1 MVASRWGMAW
11 VAVAT
16 VVAIASDAFGADDA
30 IPPRVKW
37 TTSKVIGSPEPPSP
51 YQTVPVFTKLPLE
64 KPLYVR
70 AEPGNDSYLAVE
82 HQENKARL
90 IRFRNDPEA
99 TEREILLE
107 PNRQLYAVTFHP
119 RYVENGYI
127 FLLDNGPSG
136 EKPKFNRIVRY
147 TIDRQ
152 PPHKLLVDSEHIIL
166 EWESDGHNG
175 GEIAFG
181 PDGLLYCPTGDG
193 TSDSDPLMT
202 GQGVDDLLSV
212 LIRIDV
218 DHPAEGKNYAIPPD
232 NPFIEHP
239 DARPE
244 IWAFGFRNPWRID
257 IDPVTGH
264 IWITQNGQDLWE
276 QVYLVRRGENYGW
289 SVNEG
294 SYPFYPDRKLGPGPI
309 IPPTAEHHHAEARS
323 LTGGVVYR
331 GTKLPDL
338 DGTYVYGDYSTGRIW
353 GIRHDGEKVTWH
365 QELVDTPFQITG
377 FTQTPEGDLLVVD
390 LGSGLHRIEP
400 RPPATEPQAP
410 FPRRLSETGLF
421 SSVAEHRM
429 ADGVIAYSVNA
440 PLWSDGA
447 AKERFLAL
455 PDDTGIEYHATNAW
469 KPDEGTVL
477 VKTFALET
485 QPGVWRRVETRLMHK
500 LQGEWVG
507 YSYCWD
513 DEQTDAIL
521 VEKEGADTVY
531 TVVDPTDRQRRTTQ
545 TWHFPSRTECLVC
558 HSRASGFVLGLQTS
572 QMNRVHDYGE
582 FTANQIK
589 AFDRWKILRK
599 AGSKAEEPENRAVEE
614 STEKLAKFV
623 DPNDATA
630 PLEARVRAYL
640 HVNCSVCHQ
649 AAGGGNAQMDLLAKT
664 PLDKMKVIDEAPL
677 HAKFEVMEPRL
688 VAPGDPDRSVLLKR
702 VALRGRG
709 QMPPLG
715 TNLVD
720 PVAVE
725 LLNDWI
731 RGLPPQKETTTTS
744 EK

>member
-1 MVASRWGMAW
+1 MVRSRWGMVW
-11 VAVAT
+11 VALAAVP
-16 VVAIASDAFGADDA
+16 VISSNVFGADDA
-30 IPPRVKW
+30 ISPRVKW

-51 YQTVPVFTKLPLE
+51 YQTVPVFTKLQLV

-70 AEPGNDSYLAVE
+70 AEPGSGSYLAVE

-90 IRFRNDPEA
+90 VRFRNDPEA

-119 RYVENGYI
+119 RYVDNGYI

-152 PPHKLLVDSEHIIL
+152 PPHKLLADSEHVIL

-239 DARPE
+239 GARPE

-294 SYPFYPDRKLGPGPI
+294 SHPFYPDRKLGPGPI

-331 GTKLPDL
+331 GNKLPDL

-400 RPPATEPQAP
+400 RPLATESAPP

-421 SSVAEHRM
+421 TSVAEHRM

-455 PDDTGIEYHATNAW
+455 PDDAGIEYHATNAW

-477 VKTFALET
+477 VKTFALEK

-507 YSYCWD
+507 YSYRWNED
-513 DEQTDAIL
+513 QTDAVL
-521 VEKEGADTVY
+521 VPKEGADADY
-531 TVVDPTDRQRRTTQ
+531 AVVNPSDRQQQTTQ

-558 HSRASGFVLGLQTS
+558 HSRASGFVLGLQTA
-572 QMNRVHDYGE
+572 QMNRSHDYGS
-582 FTANQIK
+582 FQANQLT
-589 AFDRWKILRK
+589 ALDHWGILRK
-599 AGSKAEEPENRAVEE
+599 AGAKADAPPARVIEEP
-614 STEKLAKFV
+614 TDKLERFV
-623 DPNDATA
+623 DPNEAAA

-649 AAGGGNAQMDLLAKT
+649 AAGGGNAQIDLLSKT
-664 PLDKMKVIDEAPL
+664 PLNKMKLIDETPL
-677 HAKFEVMEPRL
+677 HAKFEVVEPRL

-702 VALRGRG
+702 VGLRGRG

-720 PVAVE
+720 PVAME
-725 LLNDWI
+725 LLKEWV
-731 RGLPPQKETTTTS
+731 RGLPPKSDMPVTS
-744 EK
+744 E

>member
-1 MVASRWGMAW
+1 MVRSRWGMVW
-11 VAVAT
+11 VALAAVP
-16 VVAIASDAFGADDA
+16 VISSDVFGADDA
-30 IPPRVKW
+30 IPPRAKW

-51 YQTVPVFTKLPLE
+51 YQTVPVFTKLSLE

-70 AEPGNDSYLAVE
+70 AEPGRDSYLAVE

-90 IRFRNDPEA
+90 VRFRNDPEA

-119 RYVENGYI
+119 RYVDNGYI

-152 PPHKLLVDSEHIIL
+152 PPHKLLPDSEHVIL

-239 DARPE
+239 GARPE

-257 IDPVTGH
+257 IDAVTRH

-294 SYPFYPDRKLGPGPI
+294 SHPFYPDRKLGPGPI
-309 IPPTAEHHHAEARS
+309 VPPTAEHHHAEARS

-331 GTKLPDL
+331 GNKLPDL

-400 RPPATEPQAP
+400 RPPATEPAPP
-410 FPRRLSETGLF
+410 FPKKLSETGLF

-429 ADGVIAYSVNA
+429 AEGVIAYSVNA

-455 PDDTGIEYHATNAW
+455 PDDAGIEYHATNAW

-477 VKTFALET
+477 VKTFSLESE
-485 QPGVWRRVETRLMHK
+485 PGVWRRIETRLMHK

-513 DEQTDAIL
+513 AEQTDAVL
-521 VEKEGADTVY
+521 VEKAGADAVY
-531 TVVDPTDRQRRTTQ
+531 SVVDPADRERRSTQ
-545 TWHFPSRTECLVC
+545 TWHFPSRAECLVC
-558 HSRASGFVLGLQTS
+558 HSRASGFVLGLQTA
-572 QMNRVHDYGE
+572 QMNRAHDYGS
-582 FTANQIK
+582 FRANQL
-589 AFDRWKILRK
+589 AALDHWGILRK
-599 AGSKAEEPENRAVEE
+599 AGAKADAPRARVIEEPADTLEQ
-614 STEKLAKFV
+614 FV
-623 DPNDATA
+623 DPNDAAA

-640 HVNCSVCHQ
+640 HVNCSICHQ
-649 AAGGGNAQMDLLAKT
+649 AAGGGNAQMDLLSKT
-664 PLDKMKVIDEAPL
+664 PLEKMKVIDETPL
-677 HAKFEVMEPRL
+677 HAKFDVTEPRL
-688 VAPGDPDRSVLLKR
+688 VAPGEPDRSVLLKR
-702 VALRGRG
+702 VGLRGRG

-725 LLNDWI
+725 LLKEWV
-731 RGLPPQKETTTTS
+731 RGLPPKNDTTAAS
-744 EK
+744 E